1 MDPKGQEWRTTNRE
15 PVAACTMGAM
25 RILLIEDE
33 PAVVRTLERG
43 LRAHGHTIMSAEN
56 GEDGVKMVASEPP
69 DLVLLDI
76 ALPGLDGHQT
86 LARLRSLRQDLP
98 ILMLTARDDL
108 SNKVSALDAG
118 ADDYLTKPFALEELV
133 ARIRAMT
140 RRSDQQRSS
149 TIEAGDIR
157 LDLLARRCWRGDSQ
171 VELSSR
177 EFALLEY
184 FMRNP
189 GRLLT
194 RQQILSAIWEYDFDP
209 ESNVVDVYVRYLRRK
224 IDHAGKPSRIT
235 TLRGMGYRFDP
246 VMVEASGS

>member
-1 MDPKGQEWRTTNRE
+1 
-15 PVAACTMGAM
+15 M
-25 RILLIEDE
+25 RILVIEDE
-33 PAVVRTLERG
+33 PAVIRTLERG
-43 LRAHGHTIMSAEN
+43 LGAHGYTVLSSGN
-56 GEDGVKMVASEPP
+56 GEDGVRLAASEPVG
-69 DLVLLDI
+69 LVLLDI

-86 LARLRSLRQDLP
+86 LARLRSIRQDLP
-98 ILMLTARDDL
+98 ILMLTARDYL
-108 SNKVSALDAG
+108 GNKVAALEAG

-140 RRSDQQRSS
+140 RRADQRRSS
-149 TIEAGDIR
+149 SIIAGDVKI
-157 LDLLARRCWRGDSQ
+157 DLLARRCWRGDAQ
-171 VELSSR
+171 IDLSSR

-184 FMRNP
+184 FLRNP

-224 IDHAGKPSRIT
+224 IDDPGSPSRIT

-246 VMVEASGS
+246 IDADSAGAPS

>member
-1 MDPKGQEWRTTNRE
+1 MSD
-15 PVAACTMGAM
+15 M
-25 RILLIEDE
+25 RILVIEDE
-33 PAVVRTLERG
+33 PAIVRTLERG
-43 LRAHGHTIMSAEN
+43 LSAHGYTVIGADN
-56 GEDGVKMVASEPP
+56 GEDGVMLVTSEPI

-86 LARLRSLRQDLP
+86 LARLRALRQDLP

-108 SNKVSALDAG
+108 TNKVSALEAG
-118 ADDYLTKPFALEELV
+118 ADDYLTKPFALQELV

-149 TIEAGDIR
+149 AIEAGDIR
-157 LDLLARRCWRGDSQ
+157 LDLLARRCWRTNVQ
-171 VELSSR
+171 IELSSR

-184 FMRNP
+184 FLRNP

-224 IDHAGKPSRIT
+224 IDQAGQPSRIT

-246 VMVEASGS
+246 ISAEDPGS

>member
-1 MDPKGQEWRTTNRE
+1 MVSTKVWRRVYIDP
-15 PVAACTMGAM
+15 M
-25 RILLIEDE
+25 RILVIEDE
-33 PAVVRTLERG
+33 AAIVRTLERG
-43 LRAHGHTIMSAEN
+43 LGAHGYTVISADN
-56 GEDGVKMVASEPP
+56 GEDGARLAATEPV
-69 DLVLLDI
+69 DVVLLDI

-86 LARLRSLRQDLP
+86 LARLRAQRRDLP
-98 ILMLTARDDL
+98 ILMLTARDDVT
-108 SNKVSALDAG
+108 NKVSALEAG

-140 RRSDQQRSS
+140 RRSDQARSS
-149 TIEAGDIR
+149 VLEAGDIK
-157 LDLLARRCWRGDSQ
+157 LDLLSRRCWRQ
-171 VELSSR
+171 ETAIELSSR

-184 FMRNP
+184 FLRHS

-224 IDHAGKPSRIT
+224 IDRDGETSRIT

-246 VMVEASGS
+246 AGIG

>member
-1 MDPKGQEWRTTNRE
+1 
-15 PVAACTMGAM
+15 M
-25 RILLIEDE
+25 RILIVEDE
-33 PAVVRTLERG
+33 PAIVRTLERG
-43 LRAHGHTIMSAEN
+43 LSAHGYTTVTTN
-56 GEDGVKMVASEPP
+56 RGEEGVLLVASEPI

-86 LARLRSLRQDLP
+86 LARLRALRQDLP

-108 SNKVSALDAG
+108 QNKVSALEAG

-140 RRSDQQRSS
+140 RRSDQRRSS
-149 TIEAGDIR
+149 VLEAGDVK
-157 LDLLARRCWRGDSQ
+157 LDLLARRCWRGEMQID
-171 VELSSR
+171 LSSK

-184 FMRNP
+184 FLQNP

-194 RQQILSAIWEYDFDP
+194 RQQILSAVWDYDFDP
-209 ESNVVDVYVRYLRRK
+209 ESNLIDVYVRYLRRK
-224 IDHAGKPSRIT
+224 IDDPGQLSRIT

-246 VMVEASGS
+246 IGPELPDTPS

>member
-1 MDPKGQEWRTTNRE
+1 MNGNER
-15 PVAACTMGAM
+15 PVRCTMGDM
-25 RILLIEDE
+25 RILVIEDE
-33 PAVVRTLERG
+33 PAIVRTLERG
-43 LRAHGHTIMSAEN
+43 LGAHGYTVISADN
-56 GEDGVKMVASEPP
+56 GEDGVMLVTSEPI

-86 LARLRSLRQDLP
+86 LARLRALRQDLP

-108 SNKVSALDAG
+108 TNKVSALEAG
-118 ADDYLTKPFALEELV
+118 ADDYLTKPFALQELV

-149 TIEAGDIR
+149 AIEAGDIR
-157 LDLLARRCWRGDSQ
+157 LDLLARRCWRTNVQ
-171 VELSSR
+171 IELSSR

-184 FMRNP
+184 FLRNP

-224 IDHAGKPSRIT
+224 IDQAGQPSRIT

-246 VMVEASGS
+246 ISAEGSGS

>member
-1 MDPKGQEWRTTNRE
+1 MY
-15 PVAACTMGAM
+15 AM
-25 RILLIEDE
+25 RILVIEDE
-33 PAVVRTLERG
+33 PAIVRTLERG
-43 LRAHGHTIMSAEN
+43 LNAHGYTVLSSDN
-56 GEDGVKMVASEPP
+56 GEDGVMLVASEPI

-86 LARLRSLRQDLP
+86 LARLRALRQDLP

-108 SNKVSALDAG
+108 RNKVSALEAG

-149 TIEAGDIR
+149 SIEAGDIK
-157 LDLLARRCWRGDSQ
+157 LDLLARRCWRGDTQ
-171 VELSSR
+171 IDLSSR

-184 FMRNP
+184 FLRNP

-194 RQQILSAIWEYDFDP
+194 RQQILSAIWDYDFDP

-224 IDHAGKPSRIT
+224 IDDPDQVSRIT

-246 VMVEASGS
+246 IGADRPDGSS

>member
-1 MDPKGQEWRTTNRE
+1 MYD
-15 PVAACTMGAM
+15 M
-25 RILLIEDE
+25 RILVIEDE

-43 LRAHGHTIMSAEN
+43 LSAHGYTILSSDN
-56 GEDGVKMVASEPP
+56 GEDGVMLVASEPI

-86 LARLRSLRQDLP
+86 LLRLRSLRQDLP

-108 SNKVSALDAG
+108 GNKVSALETG
-118 ADDYLTKPFALEELV
+118 ADDYLTKPFVLEELV

-149 TIEAGDIR
+149 AIEAGDVK
-157 LDLLARRCWRGDSQ
+157 LDLLARRCWRDATQ
-171 VELSSR
+171 IDLSNR

-184 FMRNP
+184 FLRNP

-194 RQQILSAIWEYDFDP
+194 RQQILSAIWDYDFDP

-224 IDHAGKPSRIT
+224 IDQAGEPSRIT

-246 VMVEASGS
+246 VSAERSDS

>member
-1 MDPKGQEWRTTNRE
+1 
-15 PVAACTMGAM
+15 M
-25 RILLIEDE
+25 RILVIEDE
-33 PAVVRTLERG
+33 AAIVRTLERG
-43 LRAHGHTIMSAEN
+43 LGAHGYTVISADN
-56 GEDGVKMVASEPP
+56 GEDGARLAATEPV
-69 DLVLLDI
+69 DVVLLDI

-86 LARLRSLRQDLP
+86 LARLRAQRRDLP
-98 ILMLTARDDL
+98 ILMLTARDDVT
-108 SNKVSALDAG
+108 NKVSALEAG

-140 RRSDQQRSS
+140 RRSDQARSS
-149 TIEAGDIR
+149 VLEAGDIK
-157 LDLLARRCWRGDSQ
+157 LDLLSRRCWRQ
-171 VELSSR
+171 ETAIELSSR

-184 FMRNP
+184 FLRHS

-224 IDHAGKPSRIT
+224 IDRDGETSRIT

-246 VMVEASGS
+246 AGIG

>member
-1 MDPKGQEWRTTNRE
+1 MSD
-15 PVAACTMGAM
+15 M
-25 RILLIEDE
+25 RILVIEDE
-33 PAVVRTLERG
+33 PAIVRTLERG
-43 LRAHGHTIMSAEN
+43 LSAHGYTVIGADN
-56 GEDGVKMVASEPP
+56 GEDGVMLVTSEPI

-86 LARLRSLRQDLP
+86 LARLRALRQDLP

-108 SNKVSALDAG
+108 TNKVSALEAG
-118 ADDYLTKPFALEELV
+118 ADDYLTKPFALQELV

-149 TIEAGDIR
+149 AIEAGDIR
-157 LDLLARRCWRGDSQ
+157 LDLLARRCWRTNVQ
-171 VELSSR
+171 IELSSR

-184 FMRNP
+184 FLRNP

-224 IDHAGKPSRIT
+224 IDQAGQPSRIT

-246 VMVEASGS
+246 ISAEGSGS

>member
-1 MDPKGQEWRTTNRE
+1 M
-15 PVAACTMGAM
+15 AAM
-25 RILLIEDE
+25 RILVIEDE
-33 PAVVRTLERG
+33 PAIVRTLERG
-43 LRAHGHTIMSAEN
+43 LSAHGYTVVSADR
-56 GEDGVKMVASEPP
+56 GEDGVVLVASEPI

-86 LARLRSLRQDLP
+86 LARLRAIRQDLP

-108 SNKVSALDAG
+108 QNKVSALEAG

-140 RRSDQQRSS
+140 RRTDQRRSS
-149 TIEAGDIR
+149 ALEAGDMK
-157 LDLLARRCWRGDSQ
+157 LDLLSRRCWRGETQ
-171 VELSSR
+171 IELSSK

-184 FMRNP
+184 FLQNP

-194 RQQILSAIWEYDFDP
+194 RQQILSAVWDYDFDP
-209 ESNVVDVYVRYLRRK
+209 ESNLIDVYVRYLRRK
-224 IDHAGKPSRIT
+224 IDDPGRLSRIT

-246 VMVEASGS
+246 ISPATPDTPS